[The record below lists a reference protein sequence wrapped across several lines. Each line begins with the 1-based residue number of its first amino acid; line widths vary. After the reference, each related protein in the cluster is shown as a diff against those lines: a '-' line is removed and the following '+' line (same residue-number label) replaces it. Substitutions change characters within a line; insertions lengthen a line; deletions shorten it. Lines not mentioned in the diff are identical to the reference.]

1 MASGKEWV
9 NKIGKSASHNEQIS
23 RELRINFRTKF
34 YNLLINFFYFPKG
47 NISYVPQVW
56 LYVTKISLY
65 YLHQVAR
72 LKKKIDK

>member
-47 NISYVPQVW
+47 NISYVPQV
-56 LYVTKISLY
+56 
-65 YLHQVAR
+65 
-72 LKKKIDK
+72 